1 MVRLLFF
8 LIGYNALAQQPPIPP
23 ASTNLGS
30 YYITNVTW
38 EAVQV
43 PEIICYTN
51 WTLRA
56 VYTTNVTHSR
66 PPALTRFKSSTNLFR
81 VTCPSCGIERAM
93 PAKRIEV
100 VGYRSVPEGN
110 IHERHIFF
118 TCCSEEFKAK
128 SEKLVITPIA
138 IELKP

>member
-1 MVRLLFF
+1 MIRLFFF
-8 LIGYNALAQQPPIPP
+8 LIGYNALAQQPPVPP
-23 ASTNLGS
+23 VSEW
-30 YYITNVTW
+30 ITNITYEVVT
-38 EAVQV
+38 V
-43 PEIICYTN
+43 TN
-51 WTLRA
+51 
-56 VYTTNVTHSR
+56 YHTNVVMRH
-66 PPALTRFKSSTNLFR
+66 PPQLTRFKSSTNLFR
-81 VTCPSCGIERAM
+81 VACPSCGVERAM